1 MNRVNHE
8 LLFLAKP
15 TQIKKYSM
23 TTPRQTIYINNLNEK
38 VSINKLKKE
47 LQLTFDTCGK
57 ILQISALK
65 TLKLKG
71 QAFITFEDIPS
82 ATKALEFNK
91 KDLLAKPMNVT
102 YAKSDAD
109 VISTDESIAQRKE
122 LRSKKRKLDK
132 MGTKNDKQIKK
143 LRDEWKELP
152 PNHILLIQNLEHFD
166 DLKIFFEKFAGFDNV
181 RLVKVKSLAFIEF
194 ENEELAK
201 SCLDQTTEE
210 ALIQFGH
217 DVILSFAKK

>member
-1 MNRVNHE
+1 M
-8 LLFLAKP
+8 
-15 TQIKKYSM
+15 SS
-23 TTPRQTIYINNLNEK
+23 PRQTIYVNNLNEK
-38 VSINKLKKE
+38 VSINKLKNE
-47 LQLTFDTCGK
+47 LQQTFNACGK

-82 ATKALEFNK
+82 ATKALELNK
-91 KDLLAKPMNVT
+91 KDLFAKPMNVT

-109 VISTDESIAQRKE
+109 VISTDDNIAQRKK

-132 MGTKNDKQIKK
+132 SGTKNDKQIKK

-152 PNHILLIQNLEHFD
+152 PNHILLIQNLEKFD
-166 DLKIFFEKFAGFDNV
+166 DLKIYFEKFAGFDNV
-181 RLVKVKSLAFIEF
+181 RLVKVKNLAFIEF
-194 ENEELAK
+194 ESEDLAK
-201 SCLDQTTEE
+201 SCLDQTIEDD
-210 ALIQFGH
+210 LKQFGH

>member
-1 MNRVNHE
+1 M
-8 LLFLAKP
+8 
-15 TQIKKYSM
+15 SS
-23 TTPRQTIYINNLNEK
+23 PRQTIYVNNLNEK
-38 VSINKLKKE
+38 VSINKLKNE
-47 LQLTFDTCGK
+47 LQQTFNACGK

-82 ATKALEFNK
+82 ATKALELNK
-91 KDLLAKPMNVT
+91 KDLFAKPMNVT

-109 VISTDESIAQRKE
+109 VISTDDNIAQRKK

-132 MGTKNDKQIKK
+132 SGTKNDKQIKK

-152 PNHILLIQNLEHFD
+152 PNHILLIQNLEKFD
-166 DLKIFFEKFAGFDNV
+166 DLKIYFEKFAGFDNV
-181 RLVKVKSLAFIEF
+181 RLVKVKNLAFIEF
-194 ENEELAK
+194 ESEDLAK
-201 SCLDQTTEE
+201 SCLDQTTEDD
-210 ALIQFGH
+210 LKQFGH